1 MKPYMEP
8 GMNGTMG
15 GEVVKD
21 FRSFLGNET
30 KDLRIGP
37 GVIGEVAEVFRRN
50 FPGKAAILIADP
62 KTLIF
67 AREAEQWLGEGGCGC
82 AALHLLEDPELYAEH
97 RFVEEIHGFLA
108 GCDGVP
114 VAVGSGT
121 INDLVKLASHRL
133 GRPYLCIAT
142 AASMDGYT
150 AFGASITFEGSK
162 QTFSCPAPAVVM
174 ADIGIMA
181 TAPAEMGASG
191 YADLL
196 SKVTAG
202 ADWILADALGEEVI
216 DHRAWDIVQGG
227 LRDALGDPEGVRGA
241 DLKALEALTEGLML
255 GGFAMQWHRSSRPA
269 SGAEHQFSHLWDM
282 QHHTHN
288 GRAPSHGFK
297 VGVAT
302 LAVTALYEALLDL
315 PLEEIDVDAAA
326 EAWPEPEVFAER
338 IRELFPDEELQ
349 EIAVKEGLLKH
360 VPRETVRSQVGLLRK
375 QWPELREKLRGQLI
389 PLAEIKHMLEEAGA
403 PTEPEEIG
411 ISRKRLRRSFDLA
424 YFIRRRFTV
433 LDLARRAGLL
443 EPCLERLFGPEGIWP
458 ENGGRE
464 NQNP

>member
-1 MKPYMEP
+1 MEQDVAE
-8 GMNGTMG
+8 T
-15 GEVVKD
+15 VKD
-21 FRSFLGNET
+21 FREFLGKET
-30 KDLRIGP
+30 KDLRVGQ
-37 GVIGEVAEVFRRN
+37 GVIREVGEVFRKN
-50 FPGKAAILIADP
+50 FPGKEAILIADP
-62 KTLIF
+62 NTLPF
-67 AREAEQWLGEGGCGC
+67 AQTVEEGLREEGCGC
-82 AALHLLEDPELYAEH
+82 AGVYVIEDPELYAEY
-97 RFVEEIHGFLA
+97 RFVEEVQRALEENHA
-108 GCDGVP
+108 VA

-133 GRPYLCIAT
+133 ERPYLCVAT

-162 QTFSCPAPAVVM
+162 QTFSCPAPAAVV
-174 ADIGIMA
+174 ADTRIMA
-181 TAPAEMGASG
+181 TAPVEMGASG

-202 ADWILADALGEEVI
+202 ADWILADALGEEAI
-216 DHRAWDIVQGG
+216 DRKAWDIVQGG
-227 LRDALGDPEGVRGA
+227 LRDALGDPEGVRAG

-288 GRAPSHGFK
+288 GKAPSHGFK

-302 LAVTALYEALLDL
+302 LAVTALYEALLSL
-315 PLEEIDVDAAA
+315 PLEEIDPDAAA
-326 EAWPEPEVFAER
+326 EAWPEAEVFAER
-338 IRELFPDEELQ
+338 IRELFPDDELQ

-360 VPRETVRSQVGLLRK
+360 VTREAVREQVGLLRK
-375 QWPELREKLRGQLI
+375 QWLELREKLRGQLI
-389 PLAEIKHMLEEAGA
+389 PITEIRHMLEEAGA

-411 ISRKRLRRSFDLA
+411 ISRTRLRRSFDLA

-443 EPCLERLFGPEGIWP
+443 EPCLERLFGPDGIWP
-458 ENGGRE
+458 ENEEVGNR
-464 NQNP
+464 NS